1 MALTTRV
8 KWEIAGAVAAV
19 IVIATFGG
27 SYLGARED
35 QIRMKATIDAQNTV
49 IASAQKQ
56 AKDIQDAEDVR
67 DKASAATVA
76 AIQQA
81 AAKQVTPA
89 EIAAWIPKQLAGPQ
103 PITFQIP
110 APTAQNPSP
119 NATASIPAADL
130 PALRDQ
136 ITSCQTCSVKLAT
149 AQSDLSGRD
158 QQAALAQKQI
168 DALKT
173 ERDAAVTASKG
184 GSFWARLKTK
194 ARWFAIGGAAA
205 AAAVCAT
212 GHCK

>member
-1 MALTTRV
+1 MALTARA
-8 KWEIAGAVAAV
+8 KWEIVGAIAAALVLAIVAG
-19 IVIATFGG
+19 
-27 SYLGARED
+27 SWLGARED
-35 QIRMKATIDAQNTV
+35 QIRMKTTIDAQNQV

-56 AKDIQDAEDVR
+56 AEDIQDAEDAR

-103 PITFQIP
+103 PITLQIP

-119 NATASIPAADL
+119 NATASIPEADL

-136 ITSCQTCSVKLAT
+136 ITACQTCSVKLST
-149 AQSDLSGRD
+149 AQADLTSRD
-158 QQAALAQKQI
+158 QQAVLAQKQI

-173 ERDAAVTASKG
+173 ERDAAVKASKG
-184 GSFWARLKTK
+184 GGFWSRVK
-194 ARWFAIGGAAA
+194 AKGKWFVIGGGVAGAAI
-205 AAAVCAT
+205 CAT